1 LRRDVLTALLA
12 LAIVFGVALRL
23 GSIAARPW
31 RADELAT
38 LVVLAG
44 CSDVDLQRMAD
55 GRPHAAAELLACQ
68 RASDARGTVD
78 LARAVL
84 DEGPQNLPFYFVVA
98 RAATRALGW
107 EWTPR
112 LVSAIA
118 STLALAAAAALG
130 QALFGSWLA
139 GAIVAALAAVS
150 PLQVRFGLDARD
162 YALWSLGTVL
172 SSWLLLRAY
181 AANRRRDWLVYGLA
195 QALALQANLLATPSA
210 LALLCWGAVF
220 ALPPRLGPG
229 SPLRRHVAVLAA
241 ALATLVPWALA
252 VLLHH
257 GAVRRTLG
265 WTALPMPLPDLAR
278 RWLGNLTE
286 GFLRTGAD
294 GGLVGDGGDA
304 VSAALRLGL
313 AIAVVLLVAG
323 AMITVLRT
331 RQARVWSFPLFLGGA
346 LFVAFALADVVLGGR
361 RSMMARYVLPSWWA
375 AELLVAGA
383 MVVWLDR
390 ARSPRVSRAASATLV
405 VVLALGA
412 WSSFRAAAQPAW
424 WDVRPELLR
433 AQLAEAALLRAAGGT
448 DPVRRADVAAP
459 AVATPAID
467 AADIVYWIDGVPKFQ
482 VFGFAH
488 LVPSATRFVLGASPP
503 RTAREHC
510 TELTLF
516 HPELDV
522 LEPRVLRCDAASVAA
537 AAP

>member
-1 LRRDVLTALLA
+1 LRRDVLGAVLA
-12 LAIVFGVALRL
+12 LAIVCGVVLRL
-23 GSIAARPW
+23 GSIASRPW

-68 RASDARGTVD
+68 RVSDAHGTVE

-84 DEGPQNLPFYFVVA
+84 DEGPQNLPLYFVVA
-98 RAATRALGW
+98 RAASRALGW

-112 LVSAIA
+112 LVSGLA
-118 STLALAAAAALG
+118 STLALAAGAALG

-150 PLQVRFGLDARD
+150 PLQVRFALDARD

-181 AANRRRDWLVYGLA
+181 AANRRRDWLAYGLA
-195 QALALQANLLATPSA
+195 QALALQANLLAMPSA
-210 LALLCWGAVF
+210 LALLCWGALF
-220 ALPPRLGPG
+220 ASPPRLSRGG
-229 SPLRRHVAVLAA
+229 SALRRHVAVLVA

-265 WTALPMPLPDLAR
+265 WTALPMPLSDLAR

-286 GFLRTGAD
+286 VFLRTGAD
-294 GGLVGDGGDA
+294 GGIVGDGGDV
-304 VSAALRLGL
+304 VSATLRLAL
-313 AIAVVLLVAG
+313 ACAIVALVAG
-323 AMITVLRT
+323 ATIAVVRT
-331 RQARVWSFPLFLGGA
+331 RPARVWSFPLFLGGA

-383 MVVWLDR
+383 LVVWLDR
-390 ARSPRVSRAASATLV
+390 GRSPRVARAAALALV
-405 VVLALGA
+405 GVLALGA

-424 WDVRPELLR
+424 WDVRPELLH
-433 AQLAEAALLRAAGGT
+433 AQLAEATLLRADG
-448 DPVRRADVAAP
+448 AAP
-459 AVATPAID
+459 AASTPVLD
-467 AADIVYWIDGVPKFQ
+467 VVDTVYWIEGVPKFQ

-488 LVPSATRFVLGASPP
+488 LVPPATRFVLGASPP
-503 RTAREHC
+503 LAARGRC

-522 LEPRVLRCDAASVAA
+522 TEPRVLRCDASSLD
-537 AAP
+537 APVS